1 MSLELI
7 SADKKV
13 EIIHDGVGVGKLFY
27 SIRTG
32 KTILEP
38 DEVLR
43 EANNVIKVYF
53 KDAELKDEFVVN
65 EGFIK
70 IKRQWNILKPGRWQ
84 LMFGYCPGP
93 DLRQWL
99 VP

>member
-13 EIIHDGVGVGKLFY
+13 ELIHDGVGVGKLFY
-27 SIRTG
+27 SIGAG
-32 KTILEP
+32 KIVLEP
-38 DEVLR
+38 DKVLC

-53 KDAELKDEFVVN
+53 KDAELKDEVIFS

-84 LMFGYCPGP
+84 LMFGYFPVP
-93 DLRQWL
+93 DLR
-99 VP
+99 